1 MQTTRRPAGSARDGA
16 TRHRLPALFLLCS
29 PLLIVEAVVLSTR
42 NPSSLLLPV
51 GVFAAAN
58 ALLLSPAL
66 WRRRLRWSSWT
77 ATARHRHAGSAR

>member
-1 MQTTRRPAGSARDGA
+1 MQTTRRPAGSAQDGP
-16 TRHRLPALFLLCS
+16 TRHRLLALLLLCS

-51 GVFAAAN
+51 GVFVAAN

-66 WRRRLRWSSWT
+66 WRRLRWSSWT

>member
-16 TRHRLPALFLLCS
+16 RRHRLPALFLLCS

-66 WRRRLRWSSWT
+66 WRRLRWSSWT
-77 ATARHRHAGSAR
+77 ATARHRHAGSGR

>member
-1 MQTTRRPAGSARDGA
+1 VQTTRRPAGSAQDGPK
-16 TRHRLPALFLLCS
+16 RHRLLALFLLCS
-29 PLLIVEAVVLSTR
+29 SLLIVEAVVLSTR

-58 ALLLSPAL
+58 ALLLAPAL